1 MAGLGRKIFTAGDVL
16 TASDVQ
22 SYLQDQT
29 VMVFAGT
36 AARSSAIAT
45 PTEGMFAVTTDDD
58 EVDYYNGS
66 AWVSAL
72 PVGAWKAYTPTLS
85 GITLNNGTLDFKFCQ
100 IGKTVHVRGLITF
113 GTTTALTTTVD
124 LGCPVTAVN
133 YPFAQVIGNFCTYS
147 SLFAGAM
154 VAVGSNTSFRCV
166 LYNTAATYAV
176 PTDLSTTVPYGAGN
190 WNTGKQIMVSYTY
203 EAA

>member
-1 MAGLGRKIFTAGDVL
+1 MAGLGRKVFTAGDVL

-29 VMVFAGT
+29 LMVFAGT

-66 AWVSAL
+66 AWVPAL
-72 PVGAWKAYTPTLS
+72 PVGAWKAFTPTLS
-85 GITLNNGTLDFKFCQ
+85 GLTIGNGVLDFKYSQ
-100 IGKTVHVRGLITF
+100 IGKTVHVKGKITL
-113 GTTTALTTTVD
+113 GSTSSVTTTVD
-124 LGCPVTAVN
+124 IGTPVASTG
-133 YPFAQVIGNFCTYS
+133 YSTGYLLGNFAAYNNTTVWS
-147 SLFAGAM
+147 GMMIS
-154 VAVGSNTSFRCV
+154 VANTTSFRV
-166 LYNTAATYAV
+166 VIQDT
-176 PTDLSTTVPYGAGN
+176 STTFAKAADISASNPFTWA
-190 WNTGKQIMVSYTY
+190 NTHTMFVTYTY